1 MVVEDNRII
10 RGHICRTVDSY
21 DDFKA
26 VETASSGREAVETFR
41 THPVEIVLMDIEMES
56 AQARIVFLTSHD
68 DDEMV
73 VTAMA
78 TGAKDFVAKDTG
90 AENLHNHL
98 VAVSEDKP
106 VLEDRVQRLVM
117 KEYKR
122 LSDSEQSL
130 LYFIRHLSSL
140 TRSEKELVG
149 CFLAGMKTRQIAQS
163 RCVEVTTVKS
173 QIRTLLQKFE
183 LSRTSEMV
191 DFIRSLKI
199 EHLFQ

>member
-1 MVVEDNRII
+1 
-10 RGHICRTVDSY
+10 
-21 DDFKA
+21 
-26 VETASSGREAVETFR
+26 
-41 THPVEIVLMDIEMES
+41 
-56 AQARIVFLTSHD
+56 
-68 DDEMV
+68 
-73 VTAMA
+73 
-78 TGAKDFVAKDTG
+78 
-90 AENLHNHL
+90 
-98 VAVSEDKP
+98 
-106 VLEDRVQRLVM
+106 M